1 MPSERET
8 SRRLVMVSNRVPD
21 PAGGPAAGGLAIGV
35 EAALRN
41 HRGLWLGWDGRLE
54 ETSVCTSSSSTLDG
68 IEYVRLSVPR
78 ALQERAYSGFS
89 NSTLWPL
96 FHSFLDKFRYR
107 EEDHAA
113 YREVNGLFARE
124 LARLLE
130 PEDLVWVH
138 DYHLIP
144 LAAELRSL
152 GVAAR
157 IGFFLHIP
165 FPHFE
170 ILRALP
176 RFGEFVDELLQ
187 FDVIGFQTE
196 TDRQA
201 FLDAARIVR
210 GAITSGADDVLG
222 VDGRTLRVG
231 VFPIGIDVDAVATTA
246 AQAAQ
251 TAPVRR
257 MFEGLQGRSLII
269 GVDRLDYSK
278 GLLERFE
285 AYRRFLEDAPAQ
297 IGGVTYLQI
306 ASLGRQTV
314 KAYARTRDALE
325 QSAGRINGRFADA
338 DWTPIRYLNRSFPH
352 STLMGFLRVARVCVV
367 TPVRDGMNLVAK
379 EFVAAQNRADP
390 GMLIL
395 SDRTGAAHELEHALQ
410 VNPYDVCGIARA
422 LDAALAMPLDERRA
436 RHEALLAALRR
447 NDVHRWR
454 NRFLTALT
462 SPGHPD

>member
-1 MPSERET
+1 MGRPVRGDSAPT
-8 SRRLVMVSNRVPD
+8 S
-21 PAGGPAAGGLAIGV
+21 
-35 EAALRN
+35 
-41 HRGLWLGWDGRLE
+41 
-54 ETSVCTSSSSTLDG
+54 TSSALDG
-68 IEYVRLSVPR
+68 IEYVRLSLPR

-89 NSTLWPL
+89 NGTLWPL

-107 EEDHAA
+107 DEDYAA
-113 YREVNGLFARE
+113 YREVNARFARE
-124 LARLLE
+124 LAGMLA
-130 PEDLVWVH
+130 PDDLIWIH

-170 ILRALP
+170 TLRALP
-176 RFGEFVDELLQ
+176 RFDELVSALLQ
-187 FDVIGFQTE
+187 HDVIGFQTE

-201 FLDAARIVR
+201 FRDAAELCA
-210 GAITSGADDVLG
+210 GAVSSRANDRLEI
-222 VDGRTLRVG
+222 DGRVLQVG
-231 VFPIGIDVDAVATTA
+231 VFPIGIDVDAVASTA
-246 AQAAQ
+246 AEAAQ

-285 AYRRFLEDAPAQ
+285 AYRRFLEDAPEQ
-297 IGGVTYLQI
+297 IGNVTYLQI
-306 ASLGRQTV
+306 ASLGRQSV

-352 STLMGFLRVARVCVV
+352 STLMGFLRVARACVV

-379 EFVAAQNRADP
+379 EFVAAQDPSDP
-390 GMLIL
+390 GLLIL
-395 SDRTGAAHELEHALQ
+395 SDRTGAACELEHALQ

-447 NDVHRWR
+447 NDIHRWR
-454 NRFLTALT
+454 DRFLEALI
-462 SPGHPD
+462 SPVRPD